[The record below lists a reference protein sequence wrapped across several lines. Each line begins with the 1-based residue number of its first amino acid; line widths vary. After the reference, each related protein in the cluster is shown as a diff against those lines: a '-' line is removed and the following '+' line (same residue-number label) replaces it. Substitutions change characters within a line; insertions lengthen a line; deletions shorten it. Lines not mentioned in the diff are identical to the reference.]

1 MLNADASIHER
12 DGLVDGDL
20 HLTDPAP
27 IPLRARIA
35 IDVATNTLVWK

>member
-1 MLNADASIHER
+1 VIAADATLHER

-35 IDVATNTLVWK
+35 IDTATNTLVWK

>member
-1 MLNADASIHER
+1 MIPADASIHER

-20 HLTDPAP
+20 HLTDPDL

-35 IDVATNTLVWK
+35 IDKATNTLVWK